1 MYIPV
6 LYGRVYCGMNIEAIS
21 ISLRYLTGSLF
32 TVLGLSPCA
41 TIFVGAELGC
51 FIWNSQLTILY

>member
-6 LYGRVYCGMNIEAIS
+6 LYGRVSWEMNLEAIS

-32 TVLGLSPCA
+32 TVLGVSACV
-41 TIFVGAELGC
+41 IIIVGAEHGC
-51 FIWNSQLTILY
+51 